1 MQKSLFTRTA
11 VVHYPPPLYP
21 QYGYIIPCRIQTSYW
36 SRWPK
41 KRLVKTLITGLF
53 PLAFTGCLTGDI
65 SDPSPLSLSEAE
77 ARFVLFEKF
86 SRQDLQIAED
96 MLFSQ
101 AQVSFSVD
109 GYDAEKRI
117 GYEYRSTEISD
128 YDEGGEEPG
137 DEAELSTTELAQIK
151 EWNEHDG
158 PYFLFLDQKYYTFS
172 NEEEREAYLQQ
183 LESDIDNYLA
193 DLVRRGIL

>member
-1 MQKSLFTRTA
+1 MQKLLFTRIA

-21 QYGYIIPCRIQTSYW
+21 RYGHTIPCRIQTSYW

-53 PLAFTGCLTGDI
+53 PLAFSGCLTGDI

-86 SRQDLQIAED
+86 SRQGLHIEQDGR
-96 MLFSQ
+96 FSQ
-101 AQVSFSVD
+101 AQVSFSAD

-117 GYEYRSTEISD
+117 GYEYRSYY
-128 YDEGGEEPG
+128 YDEDGEEIGYEP
-137 DEAELSTTELAQIK
+137 ELSTTELAQIK

-158 PYFLFLDQKYYTFS
+158 PYFLFLDQKSYTFS

-183 LESDIDNYLA
+183 LESDIDDYLA
-193 DLVRRGIL
+193 DLVQRGIL

>member
-1 MQKSLFTRTA
+1 MQKSLFTITA

-21 QYGYIIPCRIQTSYW
+21 RYGYTIPCKIQTSYW

-41 KRLVKTLITGLF
+41 KKLVKTLITGLF
-53 PLAFTGCLTGDI
+53 PLAFTGCLRGDI

-77 ARFVLFEKF
+77 ARFVLSEKF
-86 SRQDLQIAED
+86 SRHGLHIAEETI
-96 MLFSQ
+96 FSQ
-101 AQVSFSVD
+101 AQVSFSAD
-109 GYDAEKRI
+109 GYDTEKRI
-117 GYEYRSTEISD
+117 GYEYRSYYYDD
-128 YDEGGEEPG
+128 YYVDDAG
-137 DEAELSTTELAQIK
+137 DILPSELAQIK

-158 PYFLFLDQKYYTFS
+158 PYFLILDQKSYTFS

-183 LESDIDNYLA
+183 LESDIDEYLA